1 MRARPVAFSP
11 PNQIK
16 DGLGWVRWDLA
27 NWMPARH
34 EGFGGQN
41 MGKDDEDEEEEEEAI
56 PEGGFKDSAIE
67 ILRDRVRL
75 RVYKSVGGSA

>member
-1 MRARPVAFSP
+1 
-11 PNQIK
+11 
-16 DGLGWVRWDLA
+16 
-27 NWMPARH
+27 MPARH